1 MSDNNPFEPIEST
14 PFQSHPRQNVHG
26 WERIGSLAGGVLMM
40 GKGLR
45 RGGVIGLVHLAI
57 GGMALA
63 RGITGHCSAKSLLE
77 KNRQNLDNARAR
89 IEQAGEE
96 LTRMKANAEAAT
108 GTATVTGNDSLT
120 SPSPKAGF

>member
-1 MSDNNPFEPIEST
+1 MSDNNPFEPIERT
-14 PFQSHPRQNVHG
+14 PFQSHPPQNVHG

-45 RGGVIGLVHLAI
+45 RGGVIGLAQLAI

-96 LTRMKANAEAAT
+96 LSRLKANAEAAT
-108 GTATVTGNDSLT
+108 GTATVTGNDSL
-120 SPSPKAGF
+120 SSPKVGL